1 MLLYSLPKLNE
12 IFQEK
17 PWNYYQRPRSN
28 SQNPTPSN
36 NIYLLKW
43 CNYSKMSKKWVQQR
57 NPKQK
62 YPINTQKCLYFSQS
76 LFTPEKTSPP
86 TKKMAPKR
94 QRRQQI
100 NLYLT
105 AKRTDEYLRKK
116 RTLHSIFSKGKRKIH
131 LLFD

>member
-1 MLLYSLPKLNE
+1 MLLYSLQKLNE

-28 SQNPTPSN
+28 SQNPTPNN

-57 NPKQK
+57 YPKQK
-62 YPINTQKCLYFSQS
+62 FPINIQKYLYFSQL

-94 QRRQQI
+94 QRRQQK

-116 RTLHSIFSKGKRKIH
+116 RTLHYIFSKEKRKIH